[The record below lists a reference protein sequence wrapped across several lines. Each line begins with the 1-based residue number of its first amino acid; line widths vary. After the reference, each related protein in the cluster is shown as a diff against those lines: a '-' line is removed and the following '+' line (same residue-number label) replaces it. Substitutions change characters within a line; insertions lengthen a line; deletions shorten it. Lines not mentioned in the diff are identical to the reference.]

1 MKKQF
6 GLPLMLAS
14 ALAFS
19 ACSSDD
25 VAENGPKDIAA
36 LTDGGYLKMSI
47 NLPSRAANGGFRA
60 TEEQD
65 GYVSLEDGLAKEYNV
80 KDAILVLFQG
90 DNEADAVFHSA
101 YNLSTS
107 MQMDGSTQITSTTK
121 LVKKVNIGGEGTPLT
136 SGDKLYALVIL
147 NNNGRFAVDANN
159 KLMYATSN
167 LDDATSTGTTT
178 TPTPTID
185 PTPAPAATTVFNGT
199 FSAFQK
205 ITVTGGA
212 DSFRDDTK
220 GFLMMNAP
228 LYKTAAT
235 STTAPSDL
243 ATLAVVTNKVKNT
256 ETEAQNEP
264 GAEVFVERAVAKVT
278 MDGTI
283 TKTKL
288 QGTEYDADHNN
299 EVEVSLKA
307 WGLDYM
313 NNISYY
319 MHNAKPVTTG
329 ITDWAGFNVN
339 GDAGSKY
346 YRFAGATEVKAGYGY
361 RAYWGEDPNYNA
373 APETGSSDIWGSVS
387 QYKGEKCNFIHVTDI
402 AKLSPNTG
410 ANYPQYCMENTF
422 NVKNM
427 NEDQTT
433 RAIVKVKLTPNTTD
447 ADGSFYIV
455 NNDKSKFF
463 NLAGIKN
470 LVKDH
475 ILACNTVT
483 TQALTSGTAAV
494 NVNDIELEPVVG
506 SPDWKVKSFKVTYG
520 PTATTTAVVKTYD
533 ATTTAAVVKEV
544 NDALSTVT
552 KYTEGYA
559 YYPIRIKHFA
569 SSKATAG
576 VYDSGMVTWN
586 SASHSQKDRYDGNSD
601 EKFLGRYGVLRN
613 NWYDLGINSISGVG
627 SPVIPNAPGTP
638 DDELESFISVRINVL
653 SWAKRVQREDL

>member
-25 VAENGPKDIAA
+25 VAEKGSKDISA

-47 NLPSRAANGGFRA
+47 NLPSRAANGGFRTPTTP
-60 TEEQD
+60 TEDQA
-65 GYVSLEDGLAKEYNV
+65 GHVTLADGLAKEYNV

-90 DNEADAVFHSA
+90 KAGKEGEATFHSA
-101 YNLSTS
+101 YKLTTS
-107 MQMDGSTQITSTTK
+107 MQMDGTPQITSTTK
-121 LVKKVNIGGEGTPLT
+121 LVQKVNKGGDANKLDADYNT
-136 SGDKLYALVIL
+136 LYALVIL
-147 NNNGRFAVDANN
+147 NNNGRFAVDGN

-167 LDDATSTGTTT
+167 LATASSTSTTT
-178 TPTPTID
+178 TPV
-185 PTPAPAATTVFNGT
+185 PAPAATTEFTGT
-199 FSAFQK
+199 FSDFQK

-212 DSFRDDTK
+212 ASFCDDTK

-235 STTAPSDL
+235 TSTAPSGL
-243 ATLAVVTNKVKNT
+243 ATLAVVTDKVKNT
-256 ETEAQNEP
+256 EAAAQNEP

-278 MDGTI
+278 MAPFTPSQLKGA
-283 TKTKL
+283 
-288 QGTEYDADHNN
+288 EYPVATNKVG
-299 EVEVSLKA
+299 VELVA

-319 MHNAKPVTTG
+319 MHNATPVTTG
-329 ITDWAGFNVN
+329 IEDWADYKTN
-339 GDAGSKY
+339 GDAGTENF
-346 YRFAGATEVKAGYGY
+346 RFAGITRVKEGYGY

-373 APETGSSDIWGSVS
+373 ESEDGSSDLWGSVS
-387 QYKGEKCNFIHVTDI
+387 KYPGEKCNFIHVTDI
-402 AKLSPNTG
+402 TKLSTNTG
-410 ANYPQYCMENTF
+410 ENYPQYCMENTF

-433 RAIVKVKLTPNTTD
+433 RAIVKVKLTPKTADTD
-447 ADGSFYIV
+447 GTFYIV

-463 NLAGIKN
+463 NTADIESLVEQYIK
-470 LVKDH
+470 
-475 ILACNTVT
+475 ACNTVKT
-483 TQALTSGTAAV
+483 EALTSGAPV
-494 NVNDIELEPVVG
+494 VSDIVLEPVAKG
-506 SPDWKVKSFKVTYG
+506 SADLKVKSFNVTYG
-520 PTATTTAVVKTYD
+520 VATTPTPYVETSGHDAVD
-533 ATTTAAVVKEV
+533 EV
-544 NDALSTVT
+544 NDALKDDLKQVT

-559 YYPIRIKHFA
+559 YYPIRIKHFG
-569 SSKATAG
+569 SSKASTG
-576 VYDSGMVTWN
+576 DEYGLVTWN
-586 SASHSQKDRYDGNSD
+586 SASHSQADRYNGNSD

-627 SPVIPNAPGTP
+627 SPVIPDAPGTP

-653 SWAKRVQREDL
+653 SWAKRTQREDL

>member
-25 VAENGPKDIAA
+25 VADTGSKDIAA

-60 TEEQD
+60 AEEQD
-65 GYVSLEDGLAKEYNV
+65 GYVNLQDGLAKEYNV

-90 DNEADAVFHSA
+90 NDEANATFHSA
-101 YNLSTS
+101 YNLPTS
-107 MQMDGSTQITSTTK
+107 MQMDGSAQITSTTK
-121 LVKKVNIGGEGTPLT
+121 LVKKVNIGGEGNALT

-147 NNNGRFAVDANN
+147 NNNGKFEVTDDHKLKYAYVADVEGTMPTTLTELFAG
-159 KLMYATSN
+159 K
-167 LDDATSTGTTT
+167 
-178 TPTPTID
+178 
-185 PTPAPAATTVFNGT
+185 
-199 FSAFQK
+199 FSDFQK
-205 ITVTGGA
+205 IKANGGLESFYGG
-212 DSFRDDTK
+212 DSK
-220 GFLMMNAP
+220 GILMMNAP

-235 STTAPSDL
+235 STTAPSGL

-278 MDGTI
+278 MDETI
-283 TKTKL
+283 PKPNNKL
-288 QGTEYDADHNN
+288 TGTEYDAAHSNQVG
-299 EVEVSLKA
+299 VELIA
-307 WGLDYM
+307 WGLDYT

-319 MHNAKPVTTG
+319 MHNAAPVTKG
-329 ITDWAGFNVN
+329 IADWAGFNVN
-339 GDAGSKY
+339 GDAGTKY

-361 RAYWGEDPNYNA
+361 RAYWGEDPNYA
-373 APETGSSDIWGSVS
+373 AAKKTGSSDLWGSVS
-387 QYKGEKCNFIHVTDI
+387 NYTGGDKNFTHENDST
-402 AKLSPNTG
+402 KLSDKMG
-410 ANYPQYCMENTF
+410 VNYPQYCMENTF
-422 NVKNM
+422 NVMNM

-433 RAIVKVKLTPNTTD
+433 RAIVKVKLTPNKHD
-447 ADGSFYIV
+447 KDGSFYIV

-463 NLAGIKN
+463 DLAGIKE
-470 LVKDH
+470 LVKTH

-483 TQALTSGTAAV
+483 TEALTSGAATV
-494 NVNDIELEPVVG
+494 DVKDIELESVPTN
-506 SPDWKVKSFKVTYG
+506 STDMKVTSFKVSYG
-520 PTATTTAVVKTYD
+520 GGAAVSYD
-533 ATTTAAVVKEV
+533 ATSQAVKEV
-544 NDALSTVT
+544 NSALSTVT
-552 KYTEGYA
+552 KYDQGFA
-559 YYPIRIKHFA
+559 YYPIRIKHFG
-569 SSKATAG
+569 SSKGTAG
-576 VYDSGMVTWN
+576 AYDAGMVTWN
-586 SASHSQKDRYDGNSD
+586 FASHSQADRYNNNSD

-627 SPVIPNAPGTP
+627 SPFIPKAPDTP

>member
-60 TEEQD
+60 TEEQN
-65 GYVSLEDGLAKEYNV
+65 GYVNLEDGLAKEYNV

-90 DNEADAVFHSA
+90 DDEANATFHSA
-101 YNLSTS
+101 YNLPTS
-107 MQMDGSTQITSTTK
+107 MQMDGSQQITSTTK
-121 LVKKVNIGGEGTPLT
+121 LVKKVNIGGEGNELT
-136 SGDKLYALVIL
+136 SGNTLYALVIL
-147 NNNGRFAVDANN
+147 NNNGKFNVTDDH
-159 KLMYATSN
+159 KLQYTDVADVETIMPTT
-167 LDDATSTGTTT
+167 LTKTFTGK
-178 TPTPTID
+178 
-185 PTPAPAATTVFNGT
+185 

-205 ITVTGGA
+205 LKANGGLGSFYGD
-212 DSFRDDTK
+212 DSK
-220 GFLMMNAP
+220 GILMMNAP

-235 STTAPSDL
+235 SSTAPSGL
-243 ATLAVVTNKVKNT
+243 ATLAVVTDKVKNT
-256 ETEAQNEP
+256 ETAAQNEP

-278 MDGTI
+278 MEKAISVTQLKG
-283 TKTKL
+283 K
-288 QGTEYDADHNN
+288 EYDATTNPVG
-299 EVEVSLKA
+299 VELVA
-307 WGLDYM
+307 WGLDYT

-319 MHNAKPVTTG
+319 MHNAAPVTAG
-329 ITDWAGFNVN
+329 IADWAGFNIN
-339 GDAGSKY
+339 GDAGSTY
-346 YRFAGATEVKAGYGY
+346 YRFAGATEVKTGCGY
-361 RAYWGEDPNYNA
+361 RAYWGEDPNYA
-373 APETGSSDIWGSVS
+373 ATPKTGSNDLWGSVS
-387 QYKGEKCNFIHVTDI
+387 NYAGGDKNFTHETDI
-402 AKLSPNTG
+402 TKLSDKTG
-410 ANYPQYCMENTF
+410 ENYPQYCMENTF
-422 NVKNM
+422 NVQNM

-447 ADGSFYIV
+447 LDGSFYIV

-470 LVKDH
+470 LVKTH
-475 ILACNTVT
+475 ILACNAVT
-483 TQALTSGTAAV
+483 TEALTSGTATV
-494 NVNDIELEPVVG
+494 DVNDIELEPVVG

-533 ATTTAAVVKEV
+533 VTTAAVVKEV

-559 YYPIRIKHFA
+559 YYPIRIKHFG
-569 SSKATAG
+569 SSKALAAG
-576 VYDSGMVTWN
+576 GYDTGMVTWN
-586 SASHSQKDRYDGNSD
+586 SASHSQKDRYNTNND

-627 SPVIPNAPGTP
+627 SPVVPDAPGTP

>member
-19 ACSSDD
+19 ACSSED
-25 VAENGPKDIAA
+25 VADNGSKDISA
-36 LTDGGYLKMSI
+36 LTNGGYLKMSI

-65 GYVSLEDGLAKEYNV
+65 GYVNLQDGLAKEYNV

-101 YNLSTS
+101 YKLTTS
-107 MQMDGSTQITSTTK
+107 MQMDGSAQITSTTK
-121 LVKKVNIGGEGTPLT
+121 LVKKVNIGGEGNALT

-178 TPTPTID
+178 TPTPTIV

-212 DSFRDDTK
+212 DSFRDDTN

-228 LYKTAAT
+228 LYKTVTGSA
-235 STTAPSDL
+235 APSGL
-243 ATLAVVTNKVKNT
+243 ATLAVVTDKVKNT

-278 MDGTI
+278 MAPYASGQLTGKEYASAANKVDV
-283 TKTKL
+283 KL
-288 QGTEYDADHNN
+288 E
-299 EVEVSLKA
+299 A

-329 ITDWAGFNVN
+329 IADWAGFNVN
-339 GDAGSKY
+339 GDAGTTY
-346 YRFAGATEVKAGYGY
+346 YRFAGATEVKTGCGY

-373 APETGSSDIWGSVS
+373 ATETGSSDKWGSVS
-387 QYKGEKCNFIHVTDI
+387 QYKGEKCNFIHVTNIGDLS
-402 AKLSPNTG
+402 AKTG
-410 ANYPQYCMENTF
+410 ENHPQYCMENTF

-433 RAIVKVKLTPNTTD
+433 RAIVKVKLTPQTRD
-447 ADGSFYIV
+447 VLDGSFYIV

-463 NLAGIKN
+463 DLTGIEA
-470 LVKDH
+470 LVEQH
-475 ILACNTVT
+475 IRACNTVAKKVIDDNVT
-483 TQALTSGTAAV
+483 TVDVSDIIFAYDATGT
-494 NVNDIELEPVVG
+494 DMT
-506 SPDWKVKSFKVTYG
+506 VKSFKVSYDGADVVYNTVG
-520 PTATTTAVVKTYD
+520 TPGAPTALD
-533 ATTTAAVVKEV
+533 EV
-544 NDALSTVT
+544 NNALKHVT
-552 KYTEGYA
+552 KYKEGYA
-559 YYPIRIKHFA
+559 YYPIRIKHFG
-569 SSKATAG
+569 SSKSLAAG
-576 VYDSGMVTWN
+576 GYDTGMVTWN
-586 SASHSQKDRYDGNSD
+586 SASHSQKDRYDNNSD

-627 SPVIPNAPGTP
+627 SPVIPDAPGTP

>member
-65 GYVSLEDGLAKEYNV
+65 GYVSLQDGLAKEYNV

-90 DNEADAVFHSA
+90 DNEADATFHSA
-101 YNLSTS
+101 YKLTTS

-121 LVKKVNIGGEGTPLT
+121 LVKKVNIGGEGNPLT
-136 SGDKLYALVIL
+136 PAAGNKLYALVIL
-147 NNNGRFAVDANN
+147 NNNGLFAVDANN

-178 TPTPTID
+178 TPTPTIV

-212 DSFRDDTK
+212 NSFRDDTK

-235 STTAPSDL
+235 TAPSDL
-243 ATLAVVTNKVKNT
+243 ATLAVVTGKVKNT

-278 MDGTI
+278 MAPYASGQLTGNEYASAANKVDV
-283 TKTKL
+283 KL
-288 QGTEYDADHNN
+288 
-299 EVEVSLKA
+299 VA

-329 ITDWAGFNVN
+329 IADWAGFNVN
-339 GDAGSKY
+339 GDAGSNY
-346 YRFAGATEVKAGYGY
+346 YRFAGATEVKTGYGY

-387 QYKGEKCNFIHVTDI
+387 QYKGEKCNFIHVTNIDD
-402 AKLSPNTG
+402 LSDKTG
-410 ANYPQYCMENTF
+410 ENYPQYCMENTF
-422 NVKNM
+422 NVANM

-506 SPDWKVKSFKVTYG
+506 SPDLKVKSFKVTYG

-533 ATTTAAVVKEV
+533 ATTAAVVKEV

-559 YYPIRIKHFA
+559 YYPIRIKHFG
-569 SSKATAG
+569 SSKALAAG
-576 VYDSGMVTWN
+576 GYDTGMVTWN
-586 SASHSQKDRYDGNSD
+586 SASHSQKDRYNGNSD

>member
-60 TEEQD
+60 AEQD
-65 GYVSLEDGLAKEYNV
+65 GYVNLEDGLAKEYNV

-90 DNEADAVFHSA
+90 NDEAGATFHSA
-101 YNLSTS
+101 YNLPTS
-107 MQMDGSTQITSTTK
+107 MQMDGGQQITSTTK
-121 LVKKVNIGGEGTPLT
+121 LVKKVNIGGEGNELT

-147 NNNGRFAVDANN
+147 NNNGKFNVTTDHD
-159 KLMYATSN
+159 LQYA
-167 LDDATSTGTTT
+167 DVADVEAPMPT
-178 TPTPTID
+178 TPTTSF
-185 PTPAPAATTVFNGT
+185 VGKT

-205 ITVTGGA
+205 LKANGGLTSFYGD
-212 DSFRDDTK
+212 DSK
-220 GFLMMNAP
+220 GILMMNAP
-228 LYKTAAT
+228 LYQTAAT
-235 STTAPSDL
+235 STTAPSGL
-243 ATLAVVTNKVKNT
+243 ATLAVVTNKVKKT

-278 MDGTI
+278 MDENI
-283 TKTKL
+283 TKKKL
-288 QGTEYDADHNN
+288 TGTEYDAAHSN
-299 EVEVSLKA
+299 EVEVALKA
-307 WGLDYM
+307 WGLDYT

-319 MHNAKPVTTG
+319 MHNAAPVTAG
-329 ITDWAGFNVN
+329 IADWAGFNMN
-339 GDAGSKY
+339 GDAGTTY
-346 YRFAGATEVKAGYGY
+346 YRFAGATEVKTGYGY

-373 APETGSSDIWGSVS
+373 VPKAGYSWGSVS
-387 QYKGEKCNFIHVTDI
+387 NYTGGDKNFTHETDI
-402 AKLSPNTG
+402 TKLSAKTG

-422 NVKNM
+422 NVQNM

-433 RAIVKVKLTPNTTD
+433 RAIVKVKLTPNTKD

-463 NLAGIKN
+463 DLAGIN
-470 LVKDH
+470 TLVEQHVK
-475 ILACNTVT
+475 ACNTVADKVIKDHVT
-483 TQALTSGTAAV
+483 AVVVSDIDFDYDATGT
-494 NVNDIELEPVVG
+494 DMT
-506 SPDWKVKSFKVTYG
+506 VKSFKVSYDGTEVDYTVG
-520 PTATTTAVVKTYD
+520 TPGAPTAVD
-533 ATTTAAVVKEV
+533 EV
-544 NDALSTVT
+544 NDALKHVT
-552 KYTEGYA
+552 KYKEGYA
-559 YYPIRIKHFA
+559 YYPIRIKHFG
-569 SSKATAG
+569 SSKALATG
-576 VYDSGMVTWN
+576 GYEYGLVTWDATKHTQTN
-586 SASHSQKDRYDGNSD
+586 RYDNNSD

-627 SPVIPNAPGTP
+627 SPIVPDAPGTP